1 MPTVYITRGTRISKT
16 RKRLIVTKDEDKI
29 ADLPLINVDQVVVFG
44 NISITGAIIQSLLQE
59 NIPITYLSYY
69 GKYRGRL
76 TPEISSNSTLRLKQ
90 FEAYKDEKISL
101 ELSKQIASAKI
112 SNMRTFL
119 MKSTSGARSENAQ
132 KSVDQ
137 MKNILDKL
145 NTAANKDS
153 VRGYEGTSAK
163 YYFGVFDEIINDEF
177 EFNGRNRQPPRDP
190 VNSLLSFGY
199 TLLLNDMMTAINVVG
214 LDPYIGFFHSVEQ
227 GKPTLAL
234 DLIEEFRQV
243 IIDAVVKSVINKR
256 MIKQDHFDIDED
268 KVLISD
274 EGRKIFLE
282 QYEQRMNTKLSHS
295 QREESVTWRKAME
308 LQVGLIKEIINGQRE
323 EYQAVKVR

>member
-76 TPEISSNSTLRLKQ
+76 TPKISSNSTLRLKQ

-101 ELSKQIASAKI
+101 ELSKQIAVAKI
-112 SNMRTFL
+112 FNMRTFL

-153 VRGYEGTSAK
+153 LRGYEGTSAK
-163 YYFGVFDEIINDEF
+163 YYFGVFDEIIDDEF

-256 MIKQDHFDIDED
+256 MIKQEHFDIDED

-282 QYEQRMNTKLSHS
+282 QYEERMGTKLSHS

-308 LQVGLIKEIINGQRE
+308 LQVGLIKEIITGQRE